1 MNRFAFGLLCVAS
14 AAAAQPSNPEIYLLP
29 LTVRGANISVGPAV
43 NITNRPGYDNQPSFT
58 FDGRELYFTSTRAD
72 SQADIYKYNIEAKS
86 TERITHTAP
95 ESEYSATQL
104 PYPKN
109 FSVIRVE
116 KDSTQRLW
124 MLSPD
129 GRDGRPVFADIKP
142 VGYHTWLD
150 PYHLALFV
158 LGTPNALV
166 LADTRTGRGDTL
178 ARDIGR
184 SLVALPDGG
193 GFSFLSRHGQ
203 DWVLTVVRLNRSGR
217 VVYIQPLVTMPRGM
231 DYIAWIGGTV
241 LGGTGSKLMAWT
253 PGGAWREV
261 ADLAPQG
268 ITRISRIAVSRD
280 RRRLALVAEPAT
292 PSGLEHG
299 EIRR

>member
-1 MNRFAFGLLCVAS
+1 MTRSVAALLIAVS
-14 AAAAQPSNPEIYLLP
+14 AAGAQAPSNPEIYLLP
-29 LTVRGANISVGPAV
+29 LSVRGPTITVGPAV
-43 NITNRPGYDNQPSFT
+43 NVTNRPGYDNQPSFT
-58 FDGRELYFTSTRAD
+58 SDGHELYFTSTRAD
-72 SQADIYKYNIEAKS
+72 SQADIYRYHVESKTIE
-86 TERITHTAP
+86 RVTHTAP

-129 GRDGRPVFADIKP
+129 GSAGRPVFTDIKP

-150 PYHLALFV
+150 DDRLALFV
-158 LGTPNALV
+158 LGSPNALV
-166 LADTRTGRGDTL
+166 LADRRTGKGDTL

-184 SLVALPDGG
+184 SLVTLPHGG
-193 GFSFLSRHGQ
+193 GFTFLAHRGP
-203 DWVLTVVRLNRSGR
+203 DWVLTEVRLTRAGK
-217 VVYIQPLVTMPRGM
+217 VAYIHPLTTVPRGM
-231 DYIAWIGGTV
+231 DYIAWVGGTA

-253 PGGAWREV
+253 PGHGWREV

-268 ITRISRIAVSRD
+268 LARISRIAVD
-280 RRRLALVAEPAT
+280 RKLTRLAIVAEPAN
-292 PSGLEHG
+292 PGSPRWE
-299 EIRR
+299 